1 MNTFDVLVVQR
12 MVQRARQISHFQAK
26 YQDIPDPINEDTFLK
41 LPSIDKLDLRAGF
54 LEMGQLALNERL
66 GTYLFSSGGTTSH
79 PLLSLIPCHMFIQD
93 IIQHWR
99 PLTRDDVLCNLYTP
113 GRMWSAHYFYNALGE
128 QLAARTIA
136 FGPVQD
142 EEISTWLDFFEQY
155 QVTAIAG
162 TPTTLKHILA
172 HCSAQKRSLA
182 FIRKFLW
189 VGEAIDMELAQL
201 LRTVTPQAQMWGLYG
216 STETWVI
223 GYNFP
228 TCPFNTFH
236 VLPYQHV
243 EIAQGRLLV
252 TNLHADCANIIL
264 RYSVGDAAA
273 IVKCPC
279 GCVSPALQI
288 LGRNDNSF
296 KLWGTLISPQE
307 ILDHIS
313 RIAKPLEAQLAV
325 LRKPSGETELE
336 VRMVSHPIQEI
347 DTSFIRQKLL
357 EAFFDIKYTVMD
369 ESHQLSVA
377 LVPSLSINRRTQKTP
392 MVVWEEVNCEK

>member
-1 MNTFDVLVVQR
+1 MSTFDVRAVQR
-12 MVQRARQISHFQAK
+12 LVQRARQISHFQAK
-26 YQDIPDPINEDTFLK
+26 YQGISDLVNEDTFLK

-54 LEMGQLALNERL
+54 LEMCQLTLNERL
-66 GTYLFSSGGTTSH
+66 GTYLFSSGGTTSQ

-93 IIQHWR
+93 IIKHWR
-99 PLTRDDVLCNLYTP
+99 PLTQDDVLCNLYTP

-172 HCSAQKRSLA
+172 YCSAQKRSLA
-182 FIRKFLW
+182 FVRKFLW
-189 VGEAIDMELAQL
+189 VGEAIDTEMAQL
-201 LRTVTPQAQMWGLYG
+201 LRTVTPQVQMWGLYG

-236 VLPYQHV
+236 ILPYQYV
-243 EIAQGRLLV
+243 EIDQNRLLV
-252 TNLHADCANIIL
+252 TNLHTDSANIIL

-273 IVKCPC
+273 FVECPC
-279 GCVSPALQI
+279 DCGSPALQI

-307 ILDHIS
+307 ILGHIS

-325 LRKPSGETELE
+325 LRKPSGEAELE
-336 VRMVSHPIQEI
+336 IRMVPHPTQEI
-347 DTSFIRQKLL
+347 DAPFVRQELL

-369 ESHQLSVA
+369 GSHRFSIV
-377 LVPSLSINRRTQKTP
+377 LVPSLSVNHRTLKTP
-392 MVVWEEVNCEK
+392 MVVWEEVNCEN